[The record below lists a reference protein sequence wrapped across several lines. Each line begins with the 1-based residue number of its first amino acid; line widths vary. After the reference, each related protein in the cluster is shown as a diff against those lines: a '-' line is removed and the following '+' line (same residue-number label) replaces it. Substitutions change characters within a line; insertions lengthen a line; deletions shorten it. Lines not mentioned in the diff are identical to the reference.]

1 VMLYD
6 DMNEHPETSGPAPQ
20 RERASKPP
28 TEREVE
34 IPIPRRT
41 TPASVHAWL
50 DGDLPEAAVRRGDTS
65 RDVEFWNKLNRDIT
79 VRRQMQTPAY
89 VYDKIMESLPET
101 TPGMATS
108 WFRKSFGVTPAMAIG
123 AAVGIFALGIAIAM
137 FLAQ

>member
-1 VMLYD
+1 MMLYD
-6 DMNEHPETSGPAPQ
+6 DMNEHPEKSVPAPQ

-34 IPIPRRT
+34 ISIPRRT

-89 VYDKIMESLPET
+89 VYDQIMESLPET
-101 TPGMATS
+101 TPGMTTS
-108 WFRKSFGVTPAMAIG
+108 WFRKPFGMTPVMAIG
-123 AAVGIFALGIAIAM
+123 AAAAIFALGIAIAM
-137 FLAQ
+137 YVR